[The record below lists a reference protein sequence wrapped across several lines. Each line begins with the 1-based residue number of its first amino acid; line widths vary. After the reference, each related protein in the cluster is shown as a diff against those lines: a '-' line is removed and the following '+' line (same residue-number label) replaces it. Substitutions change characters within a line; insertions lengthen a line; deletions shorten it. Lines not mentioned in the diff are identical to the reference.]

1 MTGTVARGGC
11 RTSAGRVRL
20 WGRGRAARGARAR
33 GLSEAAR
40 ARPDARARKA
50 TCGRGAR
57 RSRASIRRHFDVVN
71 QVYGREKGT
80 ACARGSR
87 TARGGGPSARL
98 RAETRAAAVATAA
111 RCATTGSPD
120 AAPGARVPRA
130 PPAPRAEKGG
140 KARFDGTRTGGSLM
154 SRRVP
159 SPFETRASG
168 RRARSL
174 LRSRKRARTLL
185 SGSDRVCS
193 RARCVTHAR
202 ATALVFPLPR
212 TPDLRGPAFGNIA
225 PDRRFAVAFDAKFDR
240 RSATATVRGFEF
252 PGFERAVVFEP
263 RSDQVR
269 RFSVTIG
276 AFSIRML
283 SCS

>member
-1 MTGTVARGGC
+1 MGVKKGPRA
-11 RTSAGRVRL
+11 
-20 WGRGRAARGARAR
+20 RAA
-33 GLSEAAR
+33 E
-40 ARPDARARKA
+40 
-50 TCGRGAR
+50 
-57 RSRASIRRHFDVVN
+57 
-71 QVYGREKGT
+71 
-80 ACARGSR
+80 R
-87 TARGGGPSARL
+87 TARGGTL
-98 RAETRAAAVATAA
+98 RAAPSGDA
-111 RCATTGSPD
+111 RGGRRDGGEVRTTGSPD

-159 SPFETRASG
+159 CPFETRASG

-185 SGSDRVCS
+185 SGSDRVLARALCDT
-193 RARCVTHAR
+193 RARDGVS
-202 ATALVFPLPR
+202 FSPSSSKS

-263 RSDQVR
+263 ARIR
-269 RFSVTIG
+269 HGGFSVTIG